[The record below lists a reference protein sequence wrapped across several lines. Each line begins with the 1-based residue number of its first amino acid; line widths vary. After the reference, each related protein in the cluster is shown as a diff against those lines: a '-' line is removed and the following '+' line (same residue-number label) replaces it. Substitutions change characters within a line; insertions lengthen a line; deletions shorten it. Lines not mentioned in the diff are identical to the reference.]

1 MFRLNCFTPCIK
13 YKNPKIYKSILK
25 IKKLPKNKKDK
36 KKHCFT
42 VMIKKKLFQNLLCKK
57 YFYQIKK
64 NIGMFCKIQLQLQLI
79 FKCKYYL
86 NITFIFV

>member
-25 IKKLPKNKKDK
+25 IKKLPKNKNKIKKTLFYCYDK
-36 KKHCFT
+36 K
-42 VMIKKKLFQNLLCKK
+42 IN
-57 YFYQIKK
+57 YFKIFCVK
-64 NIGMFCKIQLQLQLI
+64 NIFIKLKKMFCKIQLQLQLI